1 MSIESLR
8 ALVESYDPELTYP
21 IVLDRGLKL
30 RIMEAS
36 GDLVTL
42 RQRRASLAGASP
54 EDRAVVAVQTLADAA
69 PHFPVDDEIAAA
81 EAALT
86 SAEDEARPSSMVLVF
101 GICPSE
107 GDASFA
113 AHRERHTGK
122 GGVTNIVE
130 LGAALLAASYRRTES
145 PSGEDVGLTWEQ
157 ARKPLDDGDLEA
169 LRVQIIGHNRVGAS
183 IPFDPRPSGKH
194 AMS

>member
-1 MSIESLR
+1 MSIEALR
-8 ALVESYDPELTYP
+8 ALVESYSPELTYP

-30 RIMEAS
+30 RIMEATS
-36 GDLVTL
+36 DLVTL
-42 RQRRASLAGASP
+42 RQRRSKLAGASP
-54 EDRAVVAVQTLADAA
+54 EDPVGAVQTLADAA
-69 PHFPVDDEIAAA
+69 PTFPIDAEIEAA

-86 SAEDEARPSSMVLVF
+86 AAEDEARPSSMVLVF

-113 AHRERHTGK
+113 AHRERATGK
-122 GGVTNIVE
+122 GGITNVIE
-130 LGAALLAASYRRTES
+130 LGTALLAASYRRTES

-169 LRVQIIGHNRVGAS
+169 LRAQIIGHNRVGAS